1 MRLENTSYTEDEPS
15 IFTQQGDSP
24 GGAHNTKYVPER
36 IYAKEIPQFQQSL
49 RIYSGGRNSTTNP
62 RASTESLTPLNLAT
76 ENITVRG
83 ARTAFATSQRSVCQQ
98 KMCSKGVLL
107 HAVKRG
113 FRPSFSSLV
122 TE

>member
-1 MRLENTSYTEDEPS
+1 MQLENTSYTEDEPS
-15 IFTQQGDSP
+15 VFTQQGDSP

-76 ENITVRG
+76 ENISKVH
-83 ARTAFATSQRSVCQQ
+83 
-98 KMCSKGVLL
+98 SKGSQNCLCYISKICL
-107 HAVKRG
+107 
-113 FRPSFSSLV
+113 S
-122 TE
+122 TENVQ